1 MKFKPANVQI
11 WFLDEDLR
19 KSAEYLCG
27 AALDKTIEGCVAALT
42 DVCLYAAGVRSKRA
56 YQYYFAAERRQD
68 TLDRFFPDWPFR
80 RQPQM
85 KYYTSRAGKWTRMCR
100 EHAEYVLSYMEALL
114 DEHQYRRSRPHVWSK
129 FAEWARSVDLPGR
142 LPPSGQKKLVLPW
155 KSLKTKFRRRDVIE
169 GYRLQYMDTFLWQDP
184 IGAYG
189 SSDRDVP
196 DFVVRYF
203 GLDTASMV
211 T

>member
-1 MKFKPANVQI
+1 M
-11 WFLDEDLR
+11 
-19 KSAEYLCG
+19 
-27 AALDKTIEGCVAALT
+27 
-42 DVCLYAAGVRSKRA
+42 YAAGIRSKRA
-56 YQYYFAAERRQD
+56 YQYYFQAEKRQD
-68 TLDRFFPDWPFR
+68 TMDLVFPDWPFR
-80 RQPQM
+80 KHPQL
-85 KYYTSRAGKWTRMCR
+85 KYYTSRASRWTRMCR

-114 DEHQYRRSRPHVWSK
+114 DEYQYRRSRPHPQSK
-129 FAEWARSVDLPGR
+129 FAEWARSVELPSA
-142 LPPSGQKKLVLPW
+142 LPASGQTGVVLPW
-155 KSLKTKFRRRDVIE
+155 KSLKTRFRRRDIIE

-196 DFVVRYF
+196 DFVIKKF